1 MLRLQRPPHPSDDD
15 AACAV
20 VGRRLDA
27 IVEIEDE
34 LRHVIVP
41 VEGNDRLGRQPAT
54 VSRNTPLRTGRRA
67 AIQRASSGPSACPE
81 YSSIRRIRAS
91 ALDPHG
97 FGAIRKEP
105 PQRTMRLKADQQDR
119 AAAVP

>member
-1 MLRLQRPPHPSDDD
+1 MSGVFVDTPYSG
-15 AACAV
+15 V
-20 VGRRLDA
+20 NLDN
-27 IVEIEDE
+27 
-34 LRHVIVP
+34 L
-41 VEGNDRLGRQPAT
+41 
-54 VSRNTPLRTGRRA
+54 
-67 AIQRASSGPSACPE
+67 
-81 YSSIRRIRAS
+81 